1 MPQAAA
7 LLLKPP
13 VTVTVLCFLLPDLV
27 DKPLWALG
35 VGCGRYVAHT
45 LLFVFLVS
53 LAFALKKRAYGV
65 FALFGG
71 MLHLLS
77 DIGWFIPWL
86 YPFVRYDFPQLEF
99 TDTISW
105 SMVVGE
111 LLEALVIVLAIS
123 LVLWLSSRCKKQGR
137 QVAVHSRET
146 DGT

>member
-71 MLHLLS
+71 MLHLLT

-99 TDTISW
+99 IDHKLVNGGWGTPRSTSDRPSHIPRP
-105 SMVVGE
+105 VAFIAVQ
-111 LLEALVIVLAIS
+111 EA
-123 LVLWLSSRCKKQGR
+123 R
-137 QVAVHSRET
+137 
-146 DGT
+146 